1 MVDYTLAVDGS
12 TYRGSVALLRGS
24 QVVVER
30 TLKEEDGAA
39 PRAGRGERLMP
50 AVAECLTEAGVKGG
64 DIRRIVCGSGP
75 GSFTSLRVAGSVA
88 KGLAAGYG
96 IDLYAV
102 SSLLLTV
109 TGAQPP
115 LPSGEYLSVLD
126 AMRGEFYAARIFVP
140 PWLAPLPE
148 RGKHL
153 DQPARQGVPGIQTAP
168 PAIISSVELDEI
180 ELRERELK
188 VIGPGRQIDA
198 HPHAR
203 GVAPILDDL
212 AAGAPVSLDS
222 WEPDYGR
229 LAEAQ
234 VRWEAAHKR
243 KLTT

>member
-1 MVDYTLAVDGS
+1 MSDAYTLAIDGS
-12 TYRGSVALLRGS
+12 TYEGSVALLRGAK
-24 QVVVER
+24 VVGER

-50 AVAECLTEAGVKGG
+50 AIAECMAEVGVKSS
-64 DIRRIVCGSGP
+64 DIARIVCGSGP

-88 KGLAAGYG
+88 KGLATGYR
-96 IDLYAV
+96 IELYAV

-126 AMRGEFYAARIFVP
+126 AMRGEFYSTRILV
-140 PWLAPLPE
+140 
-148 RGKHL
+148 
-153 DQPARQGVPGIQTAP
+153 RQGVATQTEP
-168 PAIISSVELDEI
+168 PSIIPAERLEDF
-180 ELRERELK
+180 REQGHGLK
-188 VIGPGRQIDA
+188 VIGPGQPIDA

-203 GVAPILDDL
+203 GVAAVLDVILKGGPVDL
-212 AAGAPVSLDS
+212 AS

-234 VRWEAAHKR
+234 VRWEAVHGR